1 MSPTVASVRLQKVLA
16 TAGIASR
23 RAAEAMIAAG
33 RVRVDGRVVTEQG
46 TRVDAKISRVE
57 VDGQRVVRQASV
69 YLVLHKPRGVMSTM
83 RDPEGRP
90 TVRELL
96 TDVSAARVYPVGR
109 LDFNTSGVL
118 LATNDGDFAEALLH
132 PRRSAPKVY
141 VVKVNGVMQE
151 RDVDLWRRG
160 VELEDGRTLPS
171 KVKLLRYEGD
181 KTWLELT
188 ITEGRNQQVR
198 RMGDVTGFRVMR
210 LARLSFAGITSEG
223 LMPGRWRY
231 LTADEL
237 TDIKAQ
243 FGVPRRVVS
252 PPKPKAAPKALPLPV
267 RRPSGRQGQG
277 HASNPV
283 RGPRH
288 DAATDGHPRYG
299 GGAPVR
305 RDLNTRED
313 WGGGIRRGASEPRD
327 DDSPPR
333 HDLGRGRSR
342 TTGTGGG
349 IGASGPGDTYRVK
362 GRR

>member
-1 MSPTVASVRLQKVLA
+1 MTPPVASVRLQKILA
-16 TAGIASR
+16 SAGVASR
-23 RAAEAMIAAG
+23 RAAETMIAAG
-33 RVRVDGRVVTEQG
+33 RVRVDGRIVTEQG
-46 TRVDAKISRVE
+46 TRVDTKLSRVE
-57 VDGQRVVRQASV
+57 VDGQRIVRQASV

-96 TDVSAARVYPVGR
+96 ADVSAARVYPVGR

-141 VVKVNGVMQE
+141 VVKVNGVVQE
-151 RDVDLWRRG
+151 WDVELWRRG
-160 VELEDGRTLPS
+160 VELEDGKTLPA

-181 KTWLELT
+181 KTWLELS

-198 RMGDVTGFRVMR
+198 RMGEVTGFRVMR

-243 FGVPRRVVS
+243 FGVPKRVVS
-252 PPKPKAAPKALPLPV
+252 PPKPKGPPKAAAELPV
-267 RRPSGRQGQG
+267 RRPSTRHGQTG
-277 HASNPV
+277 HAP
-283 RGPRH
+283 RGPR
-288 DAATDGHPRYG
+288 DAATPDRNPRYG

-305 RDLNTRED
+305 RDLDTRRD
-313 WGGGIRRGASEPRD
+313 WGGGIRRGASETRD
-327 DDSPPR
+327 DDAHPR
-333 HDLGRGRSR
+333 AALGRGRSR

-349 IGASGPGDTYRVK
+349 IGASGRDDTYRVK